1 MIFLFLSVQEKG
13 GERKIFPEHT
23 KQRVEP
29 KRRVEGGGVKSLNK
43 SNIEKKKQRKDKF
56 REANK

>member
-1 MIFLFLSVQEKG
+1 MIFLFLSVKEKG

-29 KRRVEGGGVKSLNK
+29 KRRVEGGVKSLNK
-43 SNIEKKKQRKDKF
+43 SNIEKKK
-56 REANK
+56 